1 MAAVLEKNEDEVEV
15 IDCEALAIDHKK
27 LRAKLASLEPNMVG
41 ITSTTP
47 TIQSALLSA
56 RMAKEAHPE
65 VTVVLGGS
73 HATFMDEQ
81 ILGENSEVDVVVRGE
96 GEQTLVELADAI
108 SKSNLKNLNKV
119 AGITFR
125 KNGKIIRTPNRPF
138 IQNLDELPRPAYDH
152 LPLKKYRISGRAIL
166 PVITSRGCPFQ
177 CSFCVSSQMFGKT
190 FRMRSIKN
198 VVDEIEWLR
207 DTHGADAFTFYDD
220 AFTLDIERA
229 LKICEEIKKR
239 KIGLP
244 WDCQTRVD
252 NVSKEV
258 LAKMRRAGCEVVYFG
273 VESGSQKILDAVG
286 KKTTIQQNERAIRWA
301 KDAGLFVIAS
311 LIIGYPSETADTL
324 EQTLDLI
331 RRLKPDD
338 AYLCVATPYPGT
350 ELYRLVKEK
359 GWRLSRDWSQYDT
372 TKPVFENPSI
382 TKEKILEMRKK
393 FVDDFYS
400 PSYIL
405 RQIIKGNFY
414 NRLVARIAL
423 NHIIWRVRSSL

>member
-1 MAAVLEKNEDEVEV
+1 
-15 IDCEALAIDHKK
+15 
-27 LRAKLASLEPNMVG
+27 
-41 ITSTTP
+41 
-47 TIQSALLSA
+47 
-56 RMAKEAHPE
+56 
-65 VTVVLGGS
+65 
-73 HATFMDEQ
+73 
-81 ILGENSEVDVVVRGE
+81 
-96 GEQTLVELADAI
+96 
-108 SKSNLKNLNKV
+108 
-119 AGITFR
+119 
-125 KNGKIIRTPNRPF
+125 
-138 IQNLDELPRPAYDH
+138 
-152 LPLKKYRISGRAIL
+152 
-166 PVITSRGCPFQ
+166 
-177 CSFCVSSQMFGKT
+177 MFGKT

>member
-1 MAAVLEKNEDEVEV
+1 MSG
-15 IDCEALAIDHKK
+15 IRF
-27 LRAKLASLEPNMVG
+27 RA
-41 ITSTTP
+41 
-47 TIQSALLSA
+47 
-56 RMAKEAHPE
+56 
-65 VTVVLGGS
+65 
-73 HATFMDEQ
+73 
-81 ILGENSEVDVVVRGE
+81 
-96 GEQTLVELADAI
+96 
-108 SKSNLKNLNKV
+108 
-119 AGITFR
+119 
-125 KNGKIIRTPNRPF
+125 
-138 IQNLDELPRPAYDH
+138 
-152 LPLKKYRISGRAIL
+152 
-166 PVITSRGCPFQ
+166 
-177 CSFCVSSQMFGKT
+177 
-190 FRMRSIKN
+190 RSPKN